1 MNFFETSVLQQLKD
15 HITYFA
21 QSPHSAKLT
30 KSKKDGRNNS
40 CPCGSEKEY
49 KKCHA

>member
-1 MNFFETSVLQQLKD
+1 M
-15 HITYFA
+15 
-21 QSPHSAKLT
+21 T